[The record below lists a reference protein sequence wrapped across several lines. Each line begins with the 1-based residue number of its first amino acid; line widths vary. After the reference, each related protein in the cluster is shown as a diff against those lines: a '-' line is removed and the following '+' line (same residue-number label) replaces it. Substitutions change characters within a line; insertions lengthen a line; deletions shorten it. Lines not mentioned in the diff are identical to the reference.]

1 MEDRLQ
7 VYIFFLKKASTGTR
21 FNPARIGT
29 IFRDKLELCFEISS
43 NYASTMHRTMLR
55 DKLELCFDGASNSWP
70 A

>member
-29 IFRDKLELCFEISS
+29 IFRDKLELCF
-43 NYASTMHRTMLR
+43 
-55 DKLELCFDGASNSWP
+55 DGASNSCP